1 MATKTKSR
9 KEGYI
14 SKIVPKA
21 ISQARQDIASWKGAI
36 REATNVDTPKR
47 IRLQRLYNDIMLDA
61 HLVSQIENR
70 KVQTLQT
77 SFSIYNNSGK
87 VDDAMTETL
96 AKTNWLKVIIS
107 NILDSIYYGPTLI
120 ELLTTVPLSGAEAS
134 GAEASGA
141 GSLSGAEVKVA
152 TIPRTNFVP
161 DNGMLYL
168 DETDTKGIP
177 YREVKEFGTW
187 LLEFGQPKEFG
198 LLNKAVPHVLFKR
211 FAQSCWSELCE
222 IYGIPPRVLKT
233 NTQDPQ
239 MLSRGEMM
247 MRDMGAAS
255 WYIIDETESFEFAEG
270 VGTNGDVY
278 NNLIKLC
285 KDEISLLIMGAVI
298 GQDTK
303 HGNESKEEVSMKM
316 FGNVVNADR
325 RMVESMINTNVM
337 PALYRIGIIPEG
349 MTLYFDAEE
358 DLPALWNMTKEA
370 LPFMEV
376 DPGWIKDKFGI
387 EVTGAKQQA
396 GANFPMP
403 GED

>member
-1 MATKTKSR
+1 
-9 KEGYI
+9 
-14 SKIVPKA
+14 
-21 ISQARQDIASWKGAI
+21 
-36 REATNVDTPKR
+36 
-47 IRLQRLYNDIMLDA
+47 
-61 HLVSQIENR
+61 
-70 KVQTLQT
+70 
-77 SFSIYNNSGK
+77 
-87 VDDAMTETL
+87 
-96 AKTNWLKVIIS
+96 
-107 NILDSIYYGPTLI
+107 
-120 ELLTTVPLSGAEAS
+120 
-134 GAEASGA
+134 
-141 GSLSGAEVKVA
+141 
-152 TIPRTNFVP
+152 
-161 DNGMLYL
+161 
-168 DETDTKGIP
+168 
-177 YREVKEFGTW
+177 
-187 LLEFGQPKEFG
+187 
-198 LLNKAVPHVLFKR
+198 
-211 FAQSCWSELCE
+211 
-222 IYGIPPRVLKT
+222 
-233 NTQDPQ
+233 
-239 MLSRGEMM
+239 MM

-255 WYIIDETESFEFAEG
+255 WFIIDETESFEFAEG

-325 RMVESMINTNVM
+325 RMVESVMNTNVM

-387 EVTGAKQQA
+387 EVTGTKQQA

>member
-21 ISQARQDIASWKGAI
+21 ISQARQDIASWKAAI
-36 REATNVDTPKR
+36 REASNVEVPKR

-70 KVQTLQT
+70 KAQTLQT
-77 SFSIYNNSGK
+77 SYSIYNKSGK
-87 VDDAMTETL
+87 VDESLTEML
-96 AKTNWLKVIIS
+96 NKTKWLKVIIS
-107 NILDSIYYGPTLI
+107 NILDAVFYGPTI
-120 ELLTTVPLSGAEAS
+120 VELLTGTGTNGEYGELNVVTL
-134 GAEASGA
+134 
-141 GSLSGAEVKVA
+141 
-152 TIPRTNFVP
+152 PRTNFVP
-161 DNGMLYL
+161 DTGILYL

-177 YREVKEFGTW
+177 YREVKEYNTW
-187 LLEFGQPKEFG
+187 LIEFGQPKEFG

-376 DPGWIKDKFGI
+376 DPVWIKDKFGI

>member
-1 MATKTKSR
+1 MTTKTKSR

-14 SKIVPKA
+14 SKIVPKS
-21 ISQARQDIASWKGAI
+21 ISQARQDIASWKTAV
-36 REATNVDTPKR
+36 REATHVENPKR

-61 HLVSQIENR
+61 HLVSQVENR
-70 KVQTLQT
+70 KMQTLQS
-77 SFSIYNNSGK
+77 SFSIYDKSGK
-87 VDDAMTETL
+87 AIPDITETISS
-96 AKTNWLKVIIS
+96 TNWMKVIIS
-107 NILDSIYYGPTLI
+107 NILDSIFYGPTLI
-120 ELLTTVPLSGAEAS
+120 EFLTPPSPRPLSGVEVS
-134 GAEASGA
+134 GV
-141 GSLSGAEVKVA
+141 EVSALEVA

-161 DNGMLYL
+161 DTGMLL
-168 DETDTKGIP
+168 IDETDTKGIP
-177 YREVKEFGTW
+177 YRDVKEFGTW

-198 LLNKAVPHVLFKR
+198 LLNKAIPHVLFKR

-270 VGTNGDVY
+270 ATTNGDVY
-278 NNLIKLC
+278 SNLIKLC
-285 KDEISLLIMGAVI
+285 KDEISLVIMGAVI

-316 FGNVVNADR
+316 FESLVNADR
-325 RMVESMINTNVM
+325 RMVESMINTNVL
-337 PALYRIGIIPEG
+337 PALYQIGILPEG
-349 MTLYFDAEE
+349 LTMFFDAEE
-358 DLPALWNMTKEA
+358 DIPSLWNMTKEA

-376 DPGWIKDKFGI
+376 KPEWIKEKFGI
-387 EVTGAKQQA
+387 EVTGAKQQS